1 MSVFVPFVP
10 LLLTVPLHPAARKS
24 EIFLLV
30 QRLAALTG
38 MSSRDINRLGDLHP
52 TRKEIEEA
60 SPWPVYT
67 W

>member
-1 MSVFVPFVP
+1 MSVFVP

-30 QRLAALTG
+30 QRLESIAG
-38 MSSRDINRLGDLHP
+38 MSGKEIQRLADLHP

-67 W
+67 R